1 MPENV
6 SLGCIGGGFIGSAHA
21 KVFSYY
27 TNVKI
32 FDLLPERRTHNLQEV
47 LDQDIILVGVNTPM
61 EPDGTVNIDAVQKAL
76 EQIQGNLIYWKPVI
90 VKSTIPP
97 FQMQELINK
106 FQESMYLIFSP
117 EFLTEKTAEFD
128 LQQSNRFIFGI
139 ANEEIEKDSVPRQLV
154 DELFHLRFP
163 AVPRYWVSYRTA
175 SLVKYFTNTFFSN
188 KVAIF
193 NEFYQIAK
201 NYGVSWEEVISLVL
215 LDTRIG
221 RSHFQ
226 VPGHDGKLGFGGHCF
241 LKDINGYRQL
251 ADSVNVNPAM
261 ATAAWTKNIELRKAD
276 IIAEE
281 FNKMIGR
288 AITKQVTPKD
298 IVKLINGKP

>member
-1 MPENV
+1 
-6 SLGCIGGGFIGSAHA
+6 
-21 KVFSYY
+21 
-27 TNVKI
+27 
-32 FDLLPERRTHNLQEV
+32 
-47 LDQDIILVGVNTPM
+47 M

-139 ANEEIEKDSVPRQLV
+139 SDEEIDQDSTPRQLV

-163 AVPRYWVSYRTA
+163 AVPRYWVSYRAA

-288 AITKQVTPKD
+288 AITKIVTWKD
-298 IVKLINGKP
+298 IVKLINDKK